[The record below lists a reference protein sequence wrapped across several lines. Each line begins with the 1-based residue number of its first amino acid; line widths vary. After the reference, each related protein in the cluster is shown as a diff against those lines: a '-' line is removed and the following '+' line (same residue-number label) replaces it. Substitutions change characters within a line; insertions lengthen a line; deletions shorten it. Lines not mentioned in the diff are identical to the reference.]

1 MKRHKASRFLAILL
15 SVFAVQTSVQNV
27 PSTVNAVEDI
37 STVESNL
44 STNINVELS
53 EDAFKIDA
61 LPNYLIAELEPNLQN
76 SVKLDEDVYN
86 DLYSVGTVNEDGTKS
101 LFTFNSPIKYYDNE
115 SKRIKFIDNRIVPE
129 QNVDG
134 VSYVNQGNSYQVSFP
149 EVINEGLELV
159 SDQYVLNMKP
169 VTEGACESPQL
180 IDNEIVY
187 DKAFGESTI
196 IHYALDNAGIKE
208 SIIISEPNTCDSY
221 DFIFTATGL
230 TPDKDSGESIT
241 FIDENNGESVF
252 VIQPTYIVDSYVG
265 EYVEGEEHVTYNNY
279 YDVENLSDNTYLI
292 HMNLDEEFLNADSTV
307 YPCVIDPSVWAVNL
321 VDDRSSYVIQ
331 SGGSGYI
338 NNELSA
344 GDFNG
349 SGEHL
354 SYIKAKSVDKYRW
367 IEPKRLLSATF
378 NVKASSYGYT
388 NSCTIDCYDSNVSA
402 DVSSVTYSQLVS
414 SLGSLQS
421 STTFTTLGK
430 SYSFDVTSM
439 FRKWIQY
446 ELGEGG
452 KDPEYGF
459 ILRGATGKS
468 IPGRYFSST
477 SSSDTYFYLT
487 YQEGEEIEDGFYNI
501 KNVST
506 GTYLRYNS
514 GGQLYL
520 SSSPSS
526 NVCKWQIIL
535 SKSLDRNTTYGVYTL
550 SPFNNLNVSVK
561 GESTG
566 TSVTTN
572 SSGNEYRIVRN
583 SDGTF
588 RIMPSGANVSNAI
601 GISSNYATI
610 QEYSNI
616 SSMKWTF
623 EPVVNNYFSKYS
635 PDEFNDT
642 TSDYPTQY
650 RMNCYGYAYGHI
662 LYYQD
667 YPNYIYPWYRQQPG
681 EFCTTSYKPVSDC
694 IVSDDPVEN
703 MKMVVHNMQLD
714 ASRFGYSM
722 TEYTPSGNSVNQY
735 GSSSRLI
742 AVVTGEDDYHFY
754 MQHNDGSWS
763 HKPGATAV
771 RNYSIDS
778 SASNPVYL
786 TNDNIQSLANQ
797 GSYAGGELKFFIIT
811 RDAINDHPH
820 GIRRPSTQSTL
831 YYKDIAGDN
840 MFTATTISVTT
851 KYASF
856 DYYDDVDYYV
866 FTPTST
872 QTYTLTTTC
881 DSEYDIDGAIYDY
894 NGNLI
899 TSITNIGQINKIFSV
914 IGGKR
919 YFIKIYNY
927 SHVPGEYT
935 ITIS

>member
-1 MKRHKASRFLAILL
+1 MKRHKASRLLAILL

-44 STNINVELS
+44 STNTNVELS

-61 LPNYLIAELEPNLQN
+61 LPNYLISELEPNLQN
-76 SVKLDEDVYN
+76 SVRLDEDVYN

-169 VTEGACESPQL
+169 VTEGDCESPQL

-292 HMNLDEEFLNADSTV
+292 HMNLDKEFLNADSTV

-344 GDFNG
+344 GEFNG

-452 KDPEYGF
+452 KNPEYGF

-477 SSSDTYFYLT
+477 SSPDTYFYLT
-487 YQEGEEIEDGFYNI
+487 YQEGEELEDGFYNI

-535 SKSLDRNTTYGVYTL
+535 SKSLDRKKTYGVYTL

-623 EPVVNNYFSKYS
+623 EPVVNRYFSEYS
-635 PDEFNDT
+635 PEKFNVKTGDF
-642 TSDYPTQY
+642 PTQY
-650 RMNCYGYAYGHI
+650 RMNCYGYAFGNI
-662 LYYQD
+662 LYYGD
-667 YPNYIYPWYRQQPG
+667 YTNIYRQQPG
-681 EFCTTSYKPVSDC
+681 DFVSTSDKSKLKSNSSYNPVTKMEN
-694 IVSDDPVEN
+694 IVN
-703 MKMVVHNMQLD
+703 NIKLD
-714 ASRFGYSM
+714 ASRLGYTMS
-722 TEYTPSGNSVNQY
+722 EYVPSGSIVSQY
-735 GSSSRLI
+735 GANSRLI
-742 AVVTGEDDYHFY
+742 ALVTGISDYHFY
-754 MQHNDGSWS
+754 MQHNDGTWS
-763 HKPGATAV
+763 HKPGATEV
-771 RNYSIDS
+771 TNLTLDSIDS
-778 SASNPVYL
+778 DMPVYL
-786 TNDNIQSLANQ
+786 TNENIISSANQ
-797 GSYAGGELKFFIIT
+797 GSYSGGQLKFFVIT
-811 RDAINDHPH
+811 RDAVPDHPH
-820 GIRRPSTQSTL
+820 GKSNNISACTL
-831 YYKDIAGDN
+831 YYKDIAGDL
-840 MFTATTISVTT
+840 MFTSTDISVGT
-851 KYASF
+851 KQASI
-856 DYYDDVDYYV
+856 DYYDDVDYYA
-866 FTPTST
+866 FTPNST
-872 QTYTLTTTC
+872 KKYTLSTAC
-881 DSEYDIDGAIYDY
+881 NSGYDIDGAIYDS

-899 TSITNIGQINKIFSV
+899 SKIINSGQINQTFDLNV
-914 IGGKR
+914 GKR
-919 YFIKIYNY
+919 YFVEIYNF
-927 SHVPGEYT
+927 SKMPCEYT